1 MKLKYSLIVL
11 LFFSSGLIIGQS
23 SLNEYKYIIVPYK
36 YDFLKQEDQY
46 QLNSLTKFLFQKE
59 GFDTL
64 FDKDNR
70 PEDLSNNPCLALT
83 SKVKNISS
91 LLSTKLFIELVNCK
105 NEIVFTTIEGK
116 TRTKELKKAHHEAL
130 RKAFNSIKL
139 LNYSYEPV
147 KELDVVATQD
157 EEKVI
162 TVPFQLLEDK
172 KKMKETDNVK
182 KIIEVKEEDKVKN
195 SVVESEGKE
204 LMKEV
209 EENEII
215 EIETPTNLLYAQDTA
230 NGFQLVDSTPKV
242 VFILLRSSREGVF
255 ILKNKKGILFK
266 NGEQWIAEFY
276 EGNNLVRKE
285 LQIKF

>member
-23 SLNEYKYIIVPYK
+23 SLNDYKYIIVPYK

-172 KKMKETDNVK
+172 KKMKESDNVK